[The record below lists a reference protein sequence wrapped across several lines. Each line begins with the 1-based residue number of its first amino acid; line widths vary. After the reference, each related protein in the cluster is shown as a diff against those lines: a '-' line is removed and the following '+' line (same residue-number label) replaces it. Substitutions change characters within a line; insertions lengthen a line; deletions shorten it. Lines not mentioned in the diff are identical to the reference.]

1 MIRRIINFILEFLG
15 FRTKSESEK
24 ELEQKA
30 ESLKD
35 TIKDIEEKIKDLE
48 PDDKSLE
55 EELEYWERE
64 NGK

>member
-15 FRTKSESEK
+15 FRVRSETEK

-35 TIKDIEEKIKDLE
+35 TIKDIEEKIKNLE
-48 PDDKSLE
+48 PDDKSLD
-55 EELEYWERE
+55 EELRYWDKE